1 MEKVLCRDTAKGKIF
16 GICAGLANHLGWEL
30 WLVRIVM
37 FSGLVL
43 QANIFLI
50 GYIVAYFILDPCPS
64 TNNNIVGGE
73 VSKTDQDSGATHVPT
88 LKEQVW
94 QAGESSTIV
103 LNELEKSFDML
114 ETRIQSV
121 EKVVTSKEFSL
132 HTEFNKL

>member
-1 MEKVLCRDTAKGKIF
+1 MEKVLCRDTSKGKIF
-16 GICAGLANHLGWEL
+16 GVCAGLANHLGWEL

-64 TNNNIVGGE
+64 TNTRIVGGE
-73 VSKTDQDSGATHVPT
+73 VSRNDKDVESTSVPN

-94 QAGESSTIV
+94 QAGESSSIV
-103 LNELEKSFDML
+103 LSELEKSFDSI
-114 ETRIQSV
+114 ETRIRSV